1 MMRNCWIVTYKD
13 YHGEYSQCV
22 FYKKED
28 AEKCIKEDFENALHD
43 LKKMGGMTRTRLME
57 RIGRQYLFRIPIL
70 IMNGILRFQ
79 PLDDE

>member
-1 MMRNCWIVTYKD
+1 
-13 YHGEYSQCV
+13 
-22 FYKKED
+22 
-28 AEKCIKEDFENALHD
+28 
-43 LKKMGGMTRTRLME
+43 MGGMTRTRLME